1 YVHYPLNY
9 RLVGAKGNVIKQWTS
24 RSDIRQWLPGEHQT
38 QDSITLPKKIPAGNY
53 ALELTFTNAYQKP
66 ALNLANEGKQ
76 ASGWYRVSQI
86 EIK

>member
-1 YVHYPLNY
+1 
-9 RLVGAKGNVIKQWTS
+9 
-24 RSDIRQWLPGEHQT
+24 
-38 QDSITLPKKIPAGNY
+38 SITLPKKISAGNY

-86 EIK
+86 DIK